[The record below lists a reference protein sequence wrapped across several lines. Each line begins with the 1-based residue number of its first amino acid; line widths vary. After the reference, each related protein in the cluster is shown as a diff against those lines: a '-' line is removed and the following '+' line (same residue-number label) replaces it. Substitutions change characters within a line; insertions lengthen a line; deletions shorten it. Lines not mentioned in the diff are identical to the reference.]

1 MIGNRYS
8 MRVAAEILQRMFS
21 AAERALA
28 IDDPVTAKQSPEQSA
43 EGCGR
48 LQMAKASMEAK
59 SSLSPELP
67 KAGYKFASEYPAQD
81 FHGQE
86 EVAAR
91 RNPAVVIGR

>member
-1 MIGNRYS
+1 

-28 IDDPVTAKQSPEQSA
+28 IDDPVTTKQSPEQSA

-48 LQMAKASMEAK
+48 LQMAKASMEAE
-59 SSLSPELP
+59 SSLSP
-67 KAGYKFASEYPAQD
+67 EYPAQD
-81 FHGQE
+81 FRGQE